1 MAKPAKSIP
10 AATEAVAKPK
20 SKKLMV
26 IIIAALGL
34 LIVIGVAGWYF
45 TKGSSHTEAAKPM
58 GLTPRF
64 IKLETFTVN
73 LRHDEGQEER
83 VLQTVIN
90 IEVQGAE
97 LEEKI
102 KQYMPK
108 IFNNVLILLSKKR
121 ATELSAPE
129 GKQQLAKEIK
139 AEVEVVLGLR
149 TAPVVAPAPAAHEGN
164 AAPGTEATPLAA
176 DASTAHEDN
185 AAPRAEATPT
195 TAAAPVKP
203 APAAA
208 HDSEKDTGIV
218 SVLFTSFIIQ

>member
-10 AATEAVAKPK
+10 AATEAAAKPK

-45 TKGSSHTEAAKPM
+45 TKGSSHTETAKPS
-58 GLTPRF
+58 LELAPKF
-64 IKLETFTVN
+64 IKLDTFTVN
-73 LRHDEGQEER
+73 LRHGEGEEER

-90 IEVQGAE
+90 LEVHSTE
-97 LEEKI
+97 LEERI

-121 ATELSAPE
+121 ASELSAPE

-149 TAPVVAPAPAAHEGN
+149 AAPVAASAPAAHEGN

-176 DASTAHEDN
+176 DASTAHEGN
-185 AAPRAEATPT
+185 AAPGTEATPP
-195 TAAAPVKP
+195 AAPVRP

>member
-10 AATEAVAKPK
+10 AATEATAKPK

-34 LIVIGVAGWYF
+34 LIVIGTAGWYF
-45 TKGSSHTEAAKPM
+45 TRGSSHTEAAKPSQE
-58 GLTPRF
+58 LAPKF
-64 IKLETFTVN
+64 IKLDTFTVN
-73 LRHDEGQEER
+73 LRHGEGEEER

-90 IEVQGAE
+90 LEVHSAE

-121 ATELSAPE
+121 AAELSAPE

-139 AEVEVVLGLR
+139 AEVETVLGLR
-149 TAPVVAPAPAAHEGN
+149 AEPASISTPAMHEGN
-164 AAPGTEATPLAA
+164 ATPGVE
-176 DASTAHEDN
+176 
-185 AAPRAEATPT
+185 AAPQAT
-195 TAAAPVKP
+195 P
-203 APAAA
+203 APAEHAPATAHGAESNTGVAA
-208 HDSEKDTGIV
+208 
-218 SVLFTSFIIQ
+218 VLFTSFIIQ